1 MTVGGVGAEQNRS
14 KDRSVV
20 LSHFRWV
27 GSVDRNFL
35 RGLGWE
41 VGELDWF
48 WFRNSIHGQH

>member
-1 MTVGGVGAEQNRS
+1 MGAEQNRS